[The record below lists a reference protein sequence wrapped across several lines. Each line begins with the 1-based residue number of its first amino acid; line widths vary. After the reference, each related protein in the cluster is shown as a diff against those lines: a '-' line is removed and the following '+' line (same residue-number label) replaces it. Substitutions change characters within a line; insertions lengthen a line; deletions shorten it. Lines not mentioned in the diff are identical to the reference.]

1 MCLSPITSSDF
12 ANLEID
18 ALASVRKIAMSSLS
32 TYAIALYYARFNQH
46 RYRIVSMSLFP
57 QAPNAV
63 VMIRP
68 HHFCPNEETKQ
79 DNRFQVT
86 KEFDKQYVKTKAY
99 EQVTTVGKTLEAE
112 GVTVHVFEDEGI
124 ETPDSVFPNNWFS
137 THAGGQIAIYP
148 MYAKNR
154 RKERRA
160 DVIEMLKKNYRVQ
173 DVVDYSGLEYDGIY
187 LEGTGAMVLDHIER
201 VAYAARSNRT
211 DSHALERFCSHFNFE
226 PMFFDAQDSAGV
238 SVYHTNVLLCIG
250 SDFVMAG
257 FEMLSDVKRQKE
269 IIQRFENAGKRI
281 IHLTEKQINAFCG
294 NALELHG
301 SAGRILALS
310 ATAYAALIQEQIS
323 VLSQSI
329 KLVPLDV
336 SAIELAGG
344 SVRCMLA
351 GIHLSKR

>member
-1 MCLSPITSSDF
+1 MP
-12 ANLEID
+12 
-18 ALASVRKIAMSSLS
+18 
-32 TYAIALYYARFNQH
+32 
-46 RYRIVSMSLFP
+46 LFP

-79 DNRFQVT
+79 DNSFQSR
-86 KEFDKQYVKTKAY
+86 ESIDKQQVKAKAF
-99 EQVTTVGKTLEAE
+99 EQVTAAGRILEAE
-112 GVTVHVFEDEGI
+112 GVFVHTFKDEGF

-137 THAGGQIAIYP
+137 THTGGQIAIYP

-154 RKERRA
+154 RKERRT
-160 DVIEMLKKNYRVQ
+160 DIIEMLKKQYRVQ
-173 DVVDYSGLEYDGIY
+173 VIFDYSGLEYDDIY

-201 VAYAARSNRT
+201 IAYTASSKRS
-211 DSHALERFCSHFNFE
+211 DSHVLERFCSHFNFE
-226 PMFFDAQDSAGV
+226 PMVFSAQDKAGI
-238 SVYHTNVLLCIG
+238 SVYHTNVLMCIG

-257 FEMLSDVKRQKE
+257 FEMMTSPKRRDE
-269 IIQRFENAGKRI
+269 IIKRFENAGKRI
-281 IHLTEKQINAFCG
+281 VYLTEQQISAFCG
-294 NALELHG
+294 NALELQG
-301 SAGRILALS
+301 TSGRILALS
-310 ATAYAALIQEQIS
+310 VTAYNALTHAQVAVLEKS
-323 VLSQSI
+323 V

>member
-1 MCLSPITSSDF
+1 
-12 ANLEID
+12 
-18 ALASVRKIAMSSLS
+18 
-32 TYAIALYYARFNQH
+32 
-46 RYRIVSMSLFP
+46 MSLHP
-57 QAPNAV
+57 QAPSAV

-79 DNRFQVT
+79 DNSFQARQAV
-86 KEFDKQYVKTKAY
+86 DKQQIKALAF
-99 EQVTTVGKTLEAE
+99 EQASMAAEVLEAE
-112 GVTVHVFEDEGI
+112 GVRVHTFEDATTG
-124 ETPDSVFPNNWFS
+124 TPDSVFPNNWFS
-137 THAGGQIAIYP
+137 THIGGHIAIYP

-160 DVIEMLKKNYRVQ
+160 DIIELLKKQYRVQ
-173 DVVDYSGLEYDGIY
+173 DVIDYSGLEYDEIY

-201 VAYAARSNRT
+201 VAYAARSKRT
-211 DSHALERFCSHFNFE
+211 DSLALERFCAHFNYE
-226 PMFFDAQDSAGV
+226 PMLFDAQDSTGT
-238 SVYHTNVLLCIG
+238 SVYHTNVLMCIG

-257 FEMLSDVKRQKE
+257 FDMIKDQVRRSE

-281 IHLTEKQINAFCG
+281 VYLSEQQINAFCG

-301 SAGRILALS
+301 NNGRILALS
-310 ATAYAALIQEQIS
+310 AKAYSALTQEQVATLEQS
-323 VLSQSI
+323 V

-351 GIHLSKR
+351 GIHLSRR

>member
-1 MCLSPITSSDF
+1 
-12 ANLEID
+12 
-18 ALASVRKIAMSSLS
+18 
-32 TYAIALYYARFNQH
+32 
-46 RYRIVSMSLFP
+46 MSLHP
-57 QAPNAV
+57 QAPSAV

-79 DNRFQVT
+79 DNSFQARQAV
-86 KEFDKQYVKTKAY
+86 DKQQIKALAF
-99 EQVTTVGKTLEAE
+99 EQASMAAEVLEAE
-112 GVTVHVFEDEGI
+112 GVRVHTFEDATTG
-124 ETPDSVFPNNWFS
+124 TPDSVFPNNWFS
-137 THAGGQIAIYP
+137 THAGGHIAIYP

-160 DVIEMLKKNYRVQ
+160 DIIELLKKQYRVQ
-173 DVVDYSGLEYDGIY
+173 DVIDYSGLEYDEIY

-201 VAYAARSNRT
+201 VAYAARSKRT
-211 DSHALERFCSHFNFE
+211 DSLALERFCAHFNYE
-226 PMFFDAQDSAGV
+226 PMLFDAQDSTGT
-238 SVYHTNVLLCIG
+238 SVYHTNVLMCIG

-257 FEMLSDVKRQKE
+257 FDMIKDQVRRSE

-281 IHLTEKQINAFCG
+281 VYLSEQQINAFCG

-301 SAGRILALS
+301 NNGRILALS
-310 ATAYAALIQEQIS
+310 AKAYSALTQEQVATLEQS
-323 VLSQSI
+323 V

-351 GIHLSKR
+351 GIHLSRR

>member
-1 MCLSPITSSDF
+1 MP
-12 ANLEID
+12 
-18 ALASVRKIAMSSLS
+18 
-32 TYAIALYYARFNQH
+32 
-46 RYRIVSMSLFP
+46 LFP

-79 DNRFQVT
+79 DNSFQS
-86 KEFDKQYVKTKAY
+86 KESVDKELLKKQAF
-99 EQVTTVGKTLEAE
+99 EQVTTAGRRLEAE
-112 GVTVHVFEDEGI
+112 GVAVHVFEDEEL

-137 THAGGQIAIYP
+137 THTGGQIAIYP

-154 RKERRA
+154 RKERRT
-160 DVIEMLKKNYRVQ
+160 DIIEMLKKQYRVQ
-173 DVVDYSGLEYDGIY
+173 VVFDYSGLEYDDIY

-201 VAYAARSNRT
+201 IAYTARSKRS

-226 PMFFDAQDSAGV
+226 PMVFDAHDKSGI
-238 SVYHTNVLLCIG
+238 SVYHTNVLMCIG

-257 FEMLSDVKRQKE
+257 FEMITNPKRCNE
-269 IIQRFENAGKRI
+269 IIKRFEDAGKCI
-281 IHLTEKQINAFCG
+281 IYLTEQQINAFCG
-294 NALELHG
+294 NALELQG
-301 SAGRILALS
+301 SSGRILALS
-310 ATAYAALIQEQIS
+310 VTAYNALTPEQIALLEET
-323 VLSQSI
+323 V